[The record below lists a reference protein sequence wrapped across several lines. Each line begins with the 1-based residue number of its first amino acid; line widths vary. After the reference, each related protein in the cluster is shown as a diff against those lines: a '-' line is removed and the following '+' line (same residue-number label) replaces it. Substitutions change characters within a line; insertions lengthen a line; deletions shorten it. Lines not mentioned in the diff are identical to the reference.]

1 MLTNRTKAFWL
12 LLAPALLALA
22 IVLFI
27 PLLTG
32 RVLLT
37 HKPEWQYSR

>member
-27 PLLTG
+27 PLMTG
-32 RVLLT
+32 GIT
-37 HKPEWQYSR
+37 HSQTGMAIQ